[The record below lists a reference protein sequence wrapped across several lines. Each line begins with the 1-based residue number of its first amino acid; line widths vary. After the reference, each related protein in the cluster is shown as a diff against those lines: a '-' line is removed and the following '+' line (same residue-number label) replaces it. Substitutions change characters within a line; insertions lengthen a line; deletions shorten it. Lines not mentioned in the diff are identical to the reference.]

1 MANTLILNQPQV
13 FNGVGTLTYTVP
25 TGTATQLYT
34 VVVQA
39 TFPMSPPINAKV
51 SPATGIGFGT
61 LGFMGAGSGS
71 GLGAG
76 TGGGGEGFTKGDQ
89 GTGEGGV
96 GQGFGTGNDYQQPP
110 SAASNV
116 TAQSPQTS
124 SLSIVVNKNAVAQ
137 YTSTAPVQF
146 QSALQFQT
154 APISLA
160 AGDVV
165 TVVSSSSADIDN
177 QKDGI
182 TITASIQQ
190 GF

>member
-1 MANTLILNQPQV
+1 MANTLILNKPQV
-13 FNGVGTLTYTVP
+13 FNGIGTLTYTVP

-34 VVVQA
+34 VKVEA
-39 TFPMSPPINAKV
+39 TFPSADPINSKV
-51 SPATGIGFGT
+51 PDSTGVGFAT
-61 LGFMGAGSGS
+61 LGFMGAGSGM

-89 GTGEGGV
+89 GAGEGGV
-96 GQGFGTGNDYQQPP
+96 GQGFGTGNSYQQPP
-110 SAASNV
+110 SASSNA
-116 TAQSPQTS
+116 TAQSPTTS
-124 SLSIVVNKNAVAQ
+124 QLSIVVNKNDVAQ
-137 YTSTAPVQF
+137 YTSTTIVPF

-165 TVVSSSSADIDN
+165 TVVSSSSATVDN
-177 QKDGI
+177 QRDGV